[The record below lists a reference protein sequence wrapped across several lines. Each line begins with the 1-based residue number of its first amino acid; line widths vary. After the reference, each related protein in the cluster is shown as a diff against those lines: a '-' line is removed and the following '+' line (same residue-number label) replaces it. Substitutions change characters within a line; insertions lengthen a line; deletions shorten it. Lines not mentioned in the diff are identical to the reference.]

1 MLLQLKPIELEA
13 VSSYWY
19 LKFGTHWV
27 GPASYIEILQ
37 MLKIRKINRQIMV
50 RSGNAKD
57 EFGGEWHVMSQVPQ
71 FSVEFID
78 EFSKFYV
85 PKGREFHLI
94 RKFVRV
100 HYDAKALVVSESGA
114 VFEAECSE
122 LSAGGAKIKVPADS
136 LDENENLTIQFFY
149 NKKLKLKSFKT
160 KAKVLRLAEIQFDD
174 NDKKKG
180 AVSEIYA
187 VEFEDLKPK
196 HKKMLLKSTQLKIK
210 ALAGFLKQ
218 QNKHTVGVM
227 DLNAFS
233 QKYPHLMLSP

>member
-37 MLKIRKINRQIMV
+37 MLKSRKINRQTMV

-57 EFGGEWHVMSQVPQ
+57 EFGGDWHVMTEVPQ

-78 EFSKFYV
+78 EFSKFYI
-85 PKGREFHLI
+85 PKGREFNRI

-100 HYDAKALVVSESGA
+100 HYDAKALVVSGSGS
-114 VFEAECSE
+114 VLEVQCSE
-122 LSAGGAKIKVPADS
+122 MSAGGAKIKVPADH
-136 LDENENLTIQFFY
+136 LDEGETITIHFYY
-149 NKKLKLKSFKT
+149 NKKLKLKSFKA
-160 KAKVLRLAEIQFDD
+160 KAKVLRLSEIQFDD
-174 NDKKKG
+174 NENKKG

-187 VEFEDLKPK
+187 VEFKNLKPK

-218 QNKHTVGVM
+218 RNKHTVGVM
-227 DLNAFS
+227 DLNDFS
-233 QKYPHLMLSP
+233 RKYPHLMLSP